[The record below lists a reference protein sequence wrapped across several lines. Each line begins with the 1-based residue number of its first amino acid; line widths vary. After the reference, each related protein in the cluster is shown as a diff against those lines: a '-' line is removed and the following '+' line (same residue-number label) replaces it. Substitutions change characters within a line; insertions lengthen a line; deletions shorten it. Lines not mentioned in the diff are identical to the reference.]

1 MCGILKEM
9 SQQVDDDDNNFVLRI
24 KQKNFFFVFSPSFEV
39 CLYFNSFLRGT
50 FEMQHFMCGSRVKIN

>member
-24 KQKNFFFVFSPSFEV
+24 KQKNFFVFSPSFEV
-39 CLYFNSFLRGT
+39 CLYFNSLVFFYDVLLKCNILCAATG
-50 FEMQHFMCGSRVKIN
+50 

>member
-24 KQKNFFFVFSPSFEV
+24 KQKNFFCF
-39 CLYFNSFLRGT
+39 
-50 FEMQHFMCGSRVKIN
+50 

>member
-50 FEMQHFMCGSRVKIN
+50 FEMQHFMCGVKIN

>member
-39 CLYFNSFLRGT
+39 CLYFNSFFYGVLLKCNILCAAAG
-50 FEMQHFMCGSRVKIN
+50 

>member
-24 KQKNFFFVFSPSFEV
+24 KQKNFFVFSPSFEV
-39 CLYFNSFLRGT
+39 CLYFNSFFTGY
-50 FEMQHFMCGSRVKIN
+50 F